1 MSPNPMVEDP
11 HRLDISV
18 EDAGILPW
26 KVITVPGELF
36 KSTMVK
42 LDNEISPQSGPGSV
56 IWISIPGLTTIV
68 LTITKVKHGFTGVP
82 VTV

>member
-56 IWISIPGLTTIV
+56 I
-68 LTITKVKHGFTGVP
+68 
-82 VTV
+82 